1 VNFVSREVRQKKS
14 MRNTRKQRKIILLR
28 MSATHKLTTILSTE
42 GHKVTK
48 TGVFLQIK
56 LLQCM
61 YVCMRDY
68 GCDFVFS
75 WEEKLVAPLIATP
88 NVDKAIEDK
97 KDGQKSYAT
106 GCMCNSR
113 LQKGIT
119 ILFCKQIGQ
128 CPSTNY
134 ASSLSGF
141 KILGKLKWRDLC
153 SRQFLS

>member
-1 VNFVSREVRQKKS
+1 VGFGVN
-14 MRNTRKQRKIILLR
+14 QRKKLFGPVRLTHLLGR
-28 MSATHKLTTILSTE
+28 VICE
-42 GHKVTK
+42 
-48 TGVFLQIK
+48 
-56 LLQCM
+56 
-61 YVCMRDY
+61 
-68 GCDFVFS
+68 FS

-88 NVDKAIEDK
+88 NDVDRAIEDK

-106 GCMCNSR
+106 GYTCNSR

-128 CPSTNY
+128 CTSTNY

-141 KILGKLKWRDLC
+141 KILGKLKWRELC

>member
-1 VNFVSREVRQKKS
+1 MSKK
-14 MRNTRKQRKIILLR
+14 NK
-28 MSATHKLTTILSTE
+28 
-42 GHKVTK
+42 
-48 TGVFLQIK
+48 
-56 LLQCM
+56 
-61 YVCMRDY
+61 
-68 GCDFVFS
+68 FS

-88 NVDKAIEDK
+88 NVDRAIEDK

-106 GCMCNSR
+106 GYTCNSR

-141 KILGKLKWRDLC
+141 KILGKLKWRELC

>member
-1 VNFVSREVRQKKS
+1 MTYYDWS
-14 MRNTRKQRKIILLR
+14 
-28 MSATHKLTTILSTE
+28 ILSIPSTS
-42 GHKVTK
+42 VT
-48 TGVFLQIK
+48 IPS
-56 LLQCM
+56 
-61 YVCMRDY
+61 YVYFSDGY
-68 GCDFVFS
+68 VNPFS

-88 NVDKAIEDK
+88 NVDRAIEDK

-106 GCMCNSR
+106 GYTCNSR

-141 KILGKLKWRDLC
+141 KILGKLKWRELC